1 MKYSESKSN
10 GSAAFLVKSYWELS
24 YGRDE
29 MSGEP
34 EPVLPD
40 GSVELIFDFCD
51 RFVTYFADGF
61 TQFQPRSIVAGQLT
75 TRLSI
80 GPSGDTDIF
89 GVRLR
94 PEAGSAL
101 LGISMAEIR
110 DQIIDLRSIL
120 GSREDELFEK
130 LAAAADFNARIV
142 IFEDFFSAFGE
153 TAVSME
159 MRSCVSAQR
168 SASGSMSVGDCAA
181 YLNWSERRL
190 ERAFNEQIGLS
201 PKLFARIIRFQT
213 FLDAIGSNDST
224 LLDGA
229 LKAGYYDQAHMIKDF
244 RNFSGVTPTE
254 YFGRDLVFSG
264 HFLNT

>member
-1 MKYSESKSN
+1 MKYSESEPR
-10 GSAAFLVKSYWELS
+10 GCAALVVKSYWELS
-24 YGRDE
+24 YDRDE

-40 GSVELIFDFCD
+40 GCVEIIFDFCD
-51 RFVTYFADGF
+51 RFVTYHANDF
-61 TQFQPRSIVAGQLT
+61 TTVQPRSIVAGQLSS
-75 TRLSI
+75 RLLI
-80 GPSGDTDIF
+80 GPSGNTDIF

-94 PEAGSAL
+94 PEAGFAL

-110 DQIIDLRSIL
+110 DQIVDLRNIF
-120 GSREDELFEK
+120 GSREGELFEK
-130 LAAAADFNARIV
+130 LAASADFNARIM
-142 IFEDFFSAFGE
+142 IFEDFLTACGE
-153 TAVSME
+153 LRVNVE
-159 MRSCVSAQR
+159 MRSCISAQR
-168 SASGSMSVGDCAA
+168 SASGSMSIGDCAA

-213 FLDAIGSNDST
+213 FLDAIGSSDST

-229 LKAGYYDQAHMIKDF
+229 LTAGYYDQAHMIKDF
-244 RNFSGVTPTE
+244 RNFAGVTPTE
-254 YFGRDLVFSG
+254 YFGRDLMFSG

>member
-1 MKYSESKSN
+1 MKYSESTPIGKSL
-10 GSAAFLVKSYWELS
+10 FVVKKYWELS

-40 GSVELIFDFCD
+40 GCVEIIFDFRD
-51 RFVTYFADGF
+51 RFLTYYADGF
-61 TQFQPRSIVAGQLT
+61 TEVQPRSIVAGQLT
-75 TRLSI
+75 SRFLI

-94 PEAGSAL
+94 PEAGFAL
-101 LGISMAEIR
+101 LGFSMAEIR
-110 DQIIDLRSIL
+110 DQIVDLRDII
-120 GSREDELFEK
+120 GSREGELFEK
-130 LAAAADFNARIV
+130 LAAAADFSARIM
-142 IFEDFFSAFGE
+142 IFEDFLTACGE
-153 TAVSME
+153 MSVNVE
-159 MRSCVSAQR
+159 MRSCIAAQR
-168 SASGSMSVGDCAA
+168 FASGSMSIGDCAA
-181 YLNWSERRL
+181 YLDWSERRL

-201 PKLFARIIRFQT
+201 PKLFARIVRFQT
-213 FLDAIGSNDST
+213 FIEAIGSNDSS

-244 RNFSGVTPTE
+244 RNFACVTPTE
-254 YFGRDLVFSG
+254 YFGSDLMFSG